1 MKKNLLAVMVLLLL
15 ASGTALAQTGYPDW
29 DKNYPA
35 IDIQKILRF
44 EQRYADSV
52 VAKDGD
58 IAYYLRMDTYR
69 FSATYLGQKR
79 PVDPGVMQSMQRV
92 YKMFSGDPA
101 QLASLVEHEYLF
113 QVGETQFWAPVQ
125 KQLEKLLNKEIKKG
139 KTALIYCLFLN
150 ERSSKGLYNSLLVS
164 EFLKE

>member
-1 MKKNLLAVMVLLLL
+1 MIRNLLCLL
-15 ASGTALAQTGYPDW
+15 ALALTTIVTAHAQAGYPDW

-35 IDIQKILRF
+35 IDMQKVLQF

-52 VAKDGD
+52 VAVDGD
-58 IAYYLRMDTYR
+58 IAYYFRMDKYR
-69 FSATYLGQKR
+69 FEATYLGQKR
-79 PVDPGVMQSMQRV
+79 PIEPGVMQSMQRV
-92 YKMFSGDPA
+92 FKMFSGDPA
-101 QLASLVEHEYLF
+101 MLGSLVENEYLF

-125 KQLEKLLNKEIKKG
+125 KQLEKALTKEVKKG
-139 KTALIYCLFLN
+139 KSALFYCLFLN

>member
-1 MKKNLLAVMVLLLL
+1 MKKSLLAALVFLLL
-15 ASGTALAQTGYPDW
+15 ATGTVLAQTGYPDW
-29 DKNYPA
+29 DKNYRA
-35 IDIQKILRF
+35 IDIQKVLQF

-52 VAKDGD
+52 VAANGD

-79 PVDPGVMQSMQRV
+79 PIDPGVMQSMKRV
-92 YKMFSGDPA
+92 YKMVSGDPA
-101 QLASLVEHEYLF
+101 QLESLVEHEYLF

-125 KQLEKLLNKEIKKG
+125 KQLEKSLGKEVKKG

>member
-1 MKKNLLAVMVLLLL
+1 MSKHLLSFL
-15 ASGTALAQTGYPDW
+15 ALFLVSIGLAHAQTGYPDW
-29 DKNYPA
+29 DKNYRT
-35 IDIQKILRF
+35 IDIQKVLQF

-52 VAKDGD
+52 VANDGD
-58 IAYYLRMDTYR
+58 IAYYLRMDKYR

-79 PVDPGVMQSMQRV
+79 PVDPGVMQSMKRV

-101 QLASLVEHEYLF
+101 QLESLVVHEYLF
-113 QVGETQFWAPVQ
+113 QVGKTQFWAPVQ
-125 KQLEKLLNKEIKKG
+125 KQLEKPLNKEVKKG
-139 KTALIYCLFLN
+139 KNALIYCLFLN

>member
-1 MKKNLLAVMVLLLL
+1 MKRNILCLLVLVLLAT
-15 ASGTALAQTGYPDW
+15 GTTLAQTGYPEW
-29 DKNYPA
+29 DKNYRA
-35 IDIQKILRF
+35 IDIQKVFQF

-52 VAKDGD
+52 VATDGD
-58 IAYYLRMDTYR
+58 IAYYLRMDTFR

-79 PVDPGVMQSMQRV
+79 PIDPGVLQSMQRV

-101 QLASLVEHEYLF
+101 QLESLVVHEYLF
-113 QVGETQFWAPVQ
+113 KVGETQFWAPVQ
-125 KQLEKLLNKEIKKG
+125 KQLEKPLNKEIKKG
-139 KTALIYCLFLN
+139 KSALIYCLFLN